1 MSHDEQNKEP
11 EFEWKRLFLR
21 KDRPLP
27 KAGCSWAFYIFL
39 LALIAF
45 LTIMYIKYR
54 NQ

>member
-1 MSHDEQNKEP
+1 MREEKKDKEP

-39 LALIAF
+39 LLLAAF
-45 LTIMYIKYR
+45 LVVMYIRYK